1 MNGDNMHKLDIE
13 KYNMRTDLI
22 VDQEDKFIISDK
34 ERFFKDIKV
43 INSKSKKYKY
53 TTIFFND
60 VTDKTSFLNLQEVL
74 KDELY
79 NFLDI
84 KKDDVI
90 LVIGLGNKYATPDS
104 LGPNTMDKI
113 LVTRHI
119 FLTCDVEEGYSNV
132 SVYKPDVI
140 GNTGIESISIIKSII
155 KEIKATK
162 VIIIDSLKAS
172 RLERLTKTIQ
182 ITNSG
187 IHPGSGIS
195 NDRGEISKETV
206 GCEVIAIGIPTVVD
220 IKTIIESKTNET
232 SNDNENF
239 IVTPTN
245 IDFLIEK
252 LSNLLGNT
260 LNIIFHKNYLRQI
273 NKD

>member
-1 MNGDNMHKLDIE
+1 MNGDNMHKLNIE

-22 VDQEDKFIISDK
+22 VDQEDKFIISEK
-34 ERFFKDIKV
+34 ERFFKDIRV
-43 INSKSKKYKY
+43 INSKSEKYKY

-60 VTDKTSFLNLQEVL
+60 VTDKYSYLNLQDVL
-74 KDELY
+74 KSELSTY
-79 NFLDI
+79 IDI

-119 FLTCDVEEGYSNV
+119 FLTCDVEEGYANV

-155 KEIKATK
+155 KEINATK

-195 NDRGEISKETV
+195 NDRGEISFETV

-220 IKTIIESKTNET
+220 IKTIIENKTKKQ
-232 SNDNENF
+232 SYDNENF

-273 NKD
+273 NKE

>member
-1 MNGDNMHKLDIE
+1 MNGDNMHSLNIE

-22 VDQEDKFIISDK
+22 VDQEDKNIINEK
-34 ERFFKDIKV
+34 ERTFKDIKI
-43 INSKSKKYKY
+43 INSNNKKYNY

-60 VTDKTSFLNLQEVL
+60 ITDNISFRNLQEVL
-74 KDELY
+74 KDELSNY
-79 NFLDI
+79 LKI
-84 KKDDVI
+84 KKDDII

-119 FLTCDVEEGYSNV
+119 FLTCDVEEGYTNV

-140 GNTGIESISIIKSII
+140 GNTGIESISIIKNII
-155 KEIKATK
+155 NDIKPTK

-172 RLERLTKTIQ
+172 KLERLTKTIQ

-195 NDRGEISKETV
+195 NDRGEISKDTMN
-206 GCEVIAIGIPTVVD
+206 CDVIAIGVPTVVD
-220 IKTIIESKTNET
+220 IKTIIEDNTNKLHN
-232 SNDNENF
+232 NDNF

-252 LSNLLGNT
+252 LSSLLGNT
-260 LNIIFHKNYLRQI
+260 LNILLHKNYLRQI